1 MGKQLLVQCGG
12 KELTLSRGQSAVIG
26 RDRSADLSLN
36 DPVVSRRHA
45 KISYQNGRFTL
56 TDLNSTNG
64 LYVAGQR
71 LHPGRAYEM
80 EGVGQVRLGKQP
92 SAPTITY
99 QEKLINQELK
109 TAGSPA
115 AALPPASALPP
126 RAAAPKGV
134 EKIPASQPV
143 KIPQTAVSAASP
155 KMASR
160 SDMLVPTGWTTLGIG
175 KKPPRPAPP
184 KLPANLGRTDNREIV
199 GAGNQIPIPA
209 PGQIFHIGRDP
220 ENEVVLPDPMV
231 SSRHAVLAINYGKL
245 TVTDLGS
252 TNGVFINGLRVRAAQ
267 IQPGDVLTVGR
278 ISLRL
283 VGNNLV
289 RIGSI
294 VAEGQTHDA
303 LIVDDMSFLVGTSGS
318 ERQKG
323 AGAKKAILDRVSFAV
338 PKDSLLAVIGPSG
351 AGKSTLLNCMMG
363 KLKPQKGATYFEGLE
378 MSQYA
383 SALSDRIS
391 AVPQDDLLHLDLT
404 GRKVLDYAAKLR
416 FPDDTPA
423 TVRKAAVQRV
433 INQLDLQAHA
443 DTKVKRMS
451 GGQRKRVSTAM
462 ELLDEPDLLFLDE
475 PTSGLDPNLDREVMA
490 LLSKLAHGQ
499 NGQPGRTVE
508 VITHS
513 TANLHMA
520 DNVLLLAPGGKVAYF
535 GPPAGIKGFFA
546 PLGVKD
552 FPEIYDLLSRAPD
565 QMQAMFASS
574 GRVNLQDI
582 KRSLSLTGVSA
593 GSRAAPAQKQLIQ
606 PKKHSLLRQSRTLF
620 SRQMR
625 LMMADPLVVIFTVA
639 LPLVMAVLSLVVPG
653 KAGFVGST
661 DTEGIKSPGM
671 LLVIVIFGAVLMGLV
686 PAIRELVRERAIFL
700 RESAVGLR
708 LGAYLLSKI
717 ISLGLSAVV
726 QAGILTVVITL
737 LNRIPK
743 DGVAL
748 PFRWELFLACLL
760 ATLAASSLGLFF
772 SALVRSAEQTTPVMI
787 VLLMVQLV
795 MCGGV
800 IDFEDSSAGHLLS
813 STVSSQWAYSA
824 GAASVDLDRVRRQ
837 SALDAQKKQDKT
849 YEENKAKIDQRNED
863 AKQQAEALGQAPPKA
878 ESLKKPE
885 PITIPE
891 KHQRWKPST
900 GRWGANLLIL
910 VGFYGVFAALT
921 AVPLSRS
928 RR

>member
-1 MGKQLLVQCGG
+1 MGTQLLVKWGA
-12 KELTLSRGQSAVIG
+12 KTIALSSGQSIVVG
-26 RDRSADLSLN
+26 RDKSAGLRVQ
-36 DPVVSRRHA
+36 DPIVSRNHLR
-45 KISYQNGRFTL
+45 ISYLNGRWTV
-56 TDLNSTNG
+56 TDLKSTNG
-64 LYVAGQR
+64 VCIGGQR
-71 LHPGRAYEM
+71 LRPGAEYVL
-80 EGVGQVRLGKQP
+80 EGNGQIHLGIQA
-92 SAPTITY
+92 SAPVITY
-99 QEKLINQELK
+99 EERMLGNNLK
-109 TAGSPA
+109 KA
-115 AALPPASALPP
+115 ADPGVSLRPASALPP
-126 RAAAPKGV
+126 RVASPKGV
-134 EKIPASQPV
+134 GKIPPPRSVA
-143 KIPQTAVSAASP
+143 IPQTAPNTPSQP
-155 KMASR
+155 LSR
-160 SDMLVPTGWTTLGIG
+160 SDMLVPTGWTTLGVG

-184 KLPANLGRTDNREIV
+184 RLPANLGKTDNREIV

-209 PGQIFHIGRDP
+209 PGQIFHIGRGAD
-220 ENEVVLPDPMV
+220 NEVVLPDPLV
-231 SSRHAVLAINYGKL
+231 SSHHAVISTNHGGL

-252 TNGVFINGLRVRAAQ
+252 TNGVFINGLRVRSAQ

-283 VGNNLV
+283 VGDNLV

-294 VAEGQTHDA
+294 VAEGQRHDA
-303 LIVDDMSFLVGTSGS
+303 LIVDDMSFLVGTSAA

-323 AGAKKAILDRVSFAV
+323 AGAKKPILDRVSFAV

-423 TVRKAAVQRV
+423 KVREEAVQRV

-490 LLSKLAHGQ
+490 LLAKLAHGQ
-499 NGQPGRTVE
+499 NGQPGRTVV

-513 TANLHMA
+513 TANLGMA

-582 KRSLSLTGVSA
+582 KRSLSLAGVSA
-593 GSRAAPAQKQLIQ
+593 GGRAAPAQKQLIQ

-653 KAGFVGST
+653 KTGFVGST

-743 DGVAL
+743 NGVAL
-748 PFRWELFLACLL
+748 PFL
-760 ATLAASSLGLFF
+760 SL
-772 SALVRSAEQTTPVMI
+772 I
-787 VLLMVQLV
+787 H
-795 MCGGV
+795 
-800 IDFEDSSAGHLLS
+800 I
-813 STVSSQWAYSA
+813 
-824 GAASVDLDRVRRQ
+824 
-837 SALDAQKKQDKT
+837 
-849 YEENKAKIDQRNED
+849 
-863 AKQQAEALGQAPPKA
+863 
-878 ESLKKPE
+878 
-885 PITIPE
+885 
-891 KHQRWKPST
+891 
-900 GRWGANLLIL
+900 
-910 VGFYGVFAALT
+910 
-921 AVPLSRS
+921 
-928 RR
+928 

>member
-1 MGKQLLVQCGG
+1 MGKQLLVKWGG
-12 KELTLSRGQSAVIG
+12 KALALSSGQTIVVG
-26 RDRSADLSLN
+26 RDKSAGLRIQDPLVSRSHLKISSLN
-36 DPVVSRRHA
+36 
-45 KISYQNGRFTL
+45 GRWTV
-56 TDLNSTNG
+56 TDLKSTNG
-64 LYVAGQR
+64 VYIGGQR
-71 LHPGRAYEM
+71 LRPGAEYLL
-80 EGVGQVRLGKQP
+80 EGTGQLHLGMQA
-92 SAPTITY
+92 SAPVITY
-99 QEKLINQELK
+99 QEQMVGNNLK
-109 TAGSPA
+109 KGAAPA
-115 AALPPASALPP
+115 VSLRPASALPP
-126 RAAAPKGV
+126 RVATPKGV
-134 EKIPASQPV
+134 EKIPPPPPV
-143 KIPQTAVSAASP
+143 AIPQTAANTPSRSL
-155 KMASR
+155 SR
-160 SDMLVPTGWTTLGIG
+160 SDMLVPRGWTTLGVG
-175 KKPPRPAPP
+175 KKLPRPAPAR
-184 KLPANLGRTDNREIV
+184 LPTNLGRTDNREIV
-199 GAGNQIPIPA
+199 GAGNEIPIPA
-209 PGQIFHIGRDP
+209 PGQIFHIGRGAD
-220 ENEVVLPDPMV
+220 NEVVLPDPLV
-231 SSRHAVLAINYGKL
+231 SSHHAVISTSYGGL

-252 TNGVFINGLRVRAAQ
+252 TNGVFINGFRVRTAR
-267 IQPGDVLTVGR
+267 IHPGDVLTVGR

-283 VGNNLV
+283 QENKLV
-289 RIGSI
+289 RVGI
-294 VAEGQTHDA
+294 VAEGPRHDT
-303 LIVDDMSFLVGTSGS
+303 LIVDNMSFQVPTTAS

-323 AGAKKAILDRVSFAV
+323 AGAKKAILDQVSFAV

-383 SALSDRIS
+383 SALSERIS

-416 FPDDTPA
+416 FPDNTPA
-423 TVRKAAVQRV
+423 KVREEAVQRA

-475 PTSGLDPNLDREVMA
+475 PTSGLDPNLDREVMG
-490 LLSKLAHGQ
+490 LLAKLAHGQ
-499 NGQPGRTVE
+499 NGQPGRTVV

-552 FPEIYDLLSRAPD
+552 FPEIYDLLSQAPD

-574 GRVNLQDI
+574 GRLNLHDI
-582 KRSLSLTGVSA
+582 RRSLTLAGVHA
-593 GSRAAPAQKQLIQ
+593 GSKAAPAQKQLIN

-653 KAGFVGST
+653 KTGFVGST

-686 PAIRELVRERAIFL
+686 PAIRELVRERAIFR

-726 QAGILTVVITL
+726 QAGILTLVITL
-737 LNRIPK
+737 INRVPHR
-743 DGVAL
+743 GVAL

-760 ATLAASSLGLFF
+760 ATLSASSLGLFF

-800 IDFEDSSAGHLLS
+800 IDFADSSAGHVVS
-813 STVSSQWAYSA
+813 SAVSSQWAYSA
-824 GAASVDLDRVRRQ
+824 GAASVDLNRIHRQ
-837 SALDAQKKQDKT
+837 SAIDAQQKQDKT
-849 YEENKAKIDQRNED
+849 YADNKAKIDRRNQD
-863 AKQQAEALGQAPPKA
+863 AKQQAETLGQAPPQA
-878 ESLKKPE
+878 ETLEKPE

-891 KHQRWKPST
+891 KHQRWKPDK
-900 GRWGANLLIL
+900 GRWLSNLGILI
-910 VGFYGVFAALT
+910 GFYGIFAVLT
-921 AVPLSRS
+921 TVPLSRS